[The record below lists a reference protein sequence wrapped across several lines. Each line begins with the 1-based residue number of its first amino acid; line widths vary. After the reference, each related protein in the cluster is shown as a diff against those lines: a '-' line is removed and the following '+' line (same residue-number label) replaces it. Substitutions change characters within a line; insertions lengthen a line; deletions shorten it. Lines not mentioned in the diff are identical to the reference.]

1 MKWQIFWIIL
11 SVLCIAYGLL
21 VAAVQSGSRFFI
33 VWLFGGVFFLLCA
46 YLSKIHFWQNLPTSI
61 KGIIIALVCLF
72 AVLFIAIEGMI
83 VKGFGEKGA
92 DNADYVIVLGAQVRT
107 SGPSVV
113 LKYRLDAAAD
123 YLFENENCK
132 CIVSG
137 GQGYNEPCPEAFI
150 MRDYLID
157 RGIDESRILTEPESK
172 NTKENMEFSKKLIDA
187 KKDDVVIV
195 SNNFHIFR
203 AKALAKKAGIANIS
217 AIPAKSNTLYLP
229 NNMFREFLGVIKDFL
244 FGNI

>member
-1 MKWQIFWIIL
+1 
-11 SVLCIAYGLL
+11 
-21 VAAVQSGSRFFI
+21 
-33 VWLFGGVFFLLCA
+33 
-46 YLSKIHFWQNLPTSI
+46 
-61 KGIIIALVCLF
+61 
-72 AVLFIAIEGMI
+72 
-83 VKGFGEKGA
+83 
-92 DNADYVIVLGAQVRT
+92 
-107 SGPSVV
+107 
-113 LKYRLDAAAD
+113 
-123 YLFENENCK
+123 
-132 CIVSG
+132 
-137 GQGYNEPCPEAFI
+137 

-172 NTKENMEFSKKLIDA
+172 NTKENMEISKKLIDA